1 MTTPHMN
8 RTGLLIAFTVA
19 VPVAI
24 VFGIYGDLDVKLS
37 RLFFDPDT
45 HMFTINAQP
54 WVSRSRDASRLLVA
68 LLAAP
73 AFLAICGKLILPRRR
88 MLISGRAS
96 LFLALTLTLGPGILA
111 NTVLK
116 DHWGRARPI
125 DITEFGG
132 ANQFTSWWDP
142 RGHCPNNCSFV
153 AGEPAGAF
161 WTLAPAAL
169 APPEWRLIAFTAAL
183 AIGSANGLLRI
194 AAGGHYFTDVVFAG
208 VIMYLVVW
216 VAHRVIYW
224 RATSGMGKDEVEGA
238 LERIATVTRKNTDFQ
253 SLRALQV
260 HHRVS
265 HVVENKPCA
274 DQPGARFCFIGRY
287 LRHSRGRF
295 F

>member
-1 MTTPHMN
+1 MN
-8 RTGLLIAFTVA
+8 RTGLLIAFTFA
-19 VPVAI
+19 VPVAAI
-24 VFGIYGDLDVKLS
+24 FGIYGHLDVELS

-45 HMFTINAQP
+45 HMFSINAQP

-73 AFLAICGKLILPRRR
+73 AFLAICGKLIRPRRR

-96 LFLALTLTLGPGILA
+96 LFLVLTLTLGPGILA

-125 DITEFGG
+125 DITEFSGTDR
-132 ANQFTSWWDP
+132 FTAWWDP

-169 APPEWRLIAFTAAL
+169 APPEWRLIAVTAAL

-194 AAGGHYFTDVVFAG
+194 AAGGHYFTDVFFAG
-208 VIMYLVVW
+208 VFMYLVVW
-216 VAHRVIYW
+216 GVHRLIY
-224 RATSGMGKDEVEGA
+224 RRTTSRMGEDEVEGA
-238 LERIATVTRKNTDFQ
+238 LAHIGTAMRKR
-253 SLRALQV
+253 LRPP
-260 HHRVS
+260 
-265 HVVENKPCA
+265 KPDEA
-274 DQPGARFCFIGRY
+274 ASAPPR
-287 LRHSRGRF
+287 
-295 F
+295 